1 MENNILLGTDLY
13 MSNHDMKTVLFSKGF
28 KSKSPEELVGIA
40 KECGVDGYDLCIRRG
55 HQVTPDNVSSEL
67 KKLAGILHA
76 NGLEIPMVSG
86 EGSLL
91 YPDDPTAMPILKAM
105 ADSGIRFLKLGYFV
119 FDSKKNDYTVEVNK
133 VRRVFDGWQ
142 KLCREFD
149 VKICYHTHCGSCMG
163 LNGAALAV
171 LLKDFDPS
179 RIGAYIDPAHLVVN
193 GEDFDFALAML
204 KDHLALVALKD
215 VLLTREEK
223 GGHGTVKIHWVE
235 AGHGMVDWSAVFA
248 ELRRI
253 KYDGIFSVHCEF
265 EVPEEEFMRIVVKE
279 VRFFRKFVGSP
290 A

>member
-1 MENNILLGTDLY
+1 
-13 MSNHDMKTVLFSKGF
+13 
-28 KSKSPEELVGIA
+28 
-40 KECGVDGYDLCIRRG
+40 
-55 HQVTPDNVSSEL
+55 
-67 KKLAGILHA
+67 
-76 NGLEIPMVSG
+76 
-86 EGSLL
+86 
-91 YPDDPTAMPILKAM
+91 
-105 ADSGIRFLKLGYFV
+105 
-119 FDSKKNDYTVEVNK
+119 
-133 VRRVFDGWQ
+133 
-142 KLCREFD
+142 
-149 VKICYHTHCGSCMG
+149 MG

-204 KDHLALVALKD
+204 KDRLALVALKD

-265 EVPEEEFMRIVVKE
+265 EVPEEEFLRIVVKE